1 MNLSD
6 NEYDTIIRRNSFFW
20 FRQGWRCW
28 SLYCCIGKQIKE
40 NIDDSASNEQSSV
53 YVGSEIKNLLNLYK
67 MKQKQ

>member
-1 MNLSD
+1 
-6 NEYDTIIRRNSFFW
+6 
-20 FRQGWRCW
+20 
-28 SLYCCIGKQIKE
+28 LYCCIGKQIKE